1 MSAKKVV
8 IIGAGCAG
16 LSAAYSLRK
25 QGVEAVVYEASGVVG
40 GRCRTVYE
48 QGYEFI
54 AGAGGTEPQWS
65 TTFQY
70 LEELGLLERVYSAQ
84 KQVYGFYRKG
94 RIRKLFLG
102 GSFWEMLKAL
112 PGNLAFIFTA
122 VPLKTFPQ
130 VLKVFRALRKY
141 MKLVDTQNHNFDAL
155 AEISNMSTEQF
166 VLQYG
171 GPEALEYIF
180 HPFLSMMVLARPKE
194 ISIVHPISLFSLMK
208 GMRSLYGGMGVITAG
223 LYEKVNDCV
232 RLNTPV
238 KKVVIKDGKVVGVE
252 TRDGF
257 VEADQV
263 ICGVDA
269 VNALQLIPGL
279 PEAMRK
285 PLETC
290 KYSSTYYYQFGLAKP
305 LLKKGEPPF
314 HIIMMPASEKTILD
328 FASLG
333 SISDEKPVVIMPTR
347 GWEDEKLAA
356 LDSGRAPPAG
366 DPGGAED
373 LPGIP
378 GRAGRYQGLPLG
390 PGGQPGIA
398 GTVRGHPGPAQESH
412 ERCQRAVSG
421 GRVPVPDRLHGG
433 RPGDR
438 PAGRRAGGGRSA
450 AGAAVRGD
458 RFLLSGQHDILNQPV
473 ITLYIRNHIW
483 SVRR

>member
-1 MSAKKVV
+1 MSVKKVV

-25 QGVEAVVYEASGVVG
+25 QGVEAVVYEASGEVG

-102 GSFWEMLKAL
+102 GNFREMLIAL
-112 PGNLAFIFTA
+112 QGNIAFIFTA
-122 VPLKTFPQ
+122 VPLKTYPQ
-130 VLKVFRALRKY
+130 VLKVFRVLRKY
-141 MKLVDTQNHNFDAL
+141 MKLVDTKNHNFDAL
-155 AEISNMSTEQF
+155 AEISTMSTEEF
-166 VLQYG
+166 VLKYG
-171 GPEALEYIF
+171 GPEALEYVF

-194 ISIVHPISLFSLMK
+194 ISIAHPISLFSLMK

-223 LYEKVNDCV
+223 LYEKVKDCV

-238 KKVVIKDGKVVGVE
+238 KKVVIKDGKVIGVE
-252 TRDGF
+252 TGEGF

-269 VNALQLIPGL
+269 VNALQLIPDL

-290 KYSSTYYYQFGLAKP
+290 KYSSTYYYQFGLEKP

-333 SISDEKPVVIMPTR
+333 SISDEKPVVIMPN
-347 GWEDEKLAA
+347 
-356 LDSGRAPPAG
+356 
-366 DPGGAED
+366 
-373 LPGIP
+373 
-378 GRAGRYQGLPLG
+378 
-390 PGGQPGIA
+390 
-398 GTVRGHPGPAQESH
+398 
-412 ERCQRAVSG
+412 
-421 GRVPVPDRLHGG
+421 
-433 RPGDR
+433 
-438 PAGRRAGGGRSA
+438 SA
-450 AGAAVRGD
+450 AGRMK
-458 RFLLSGQHDILNQPV
+458 S
-473 ITLYIRNHIW
+473 
-483 SVRR
+483 